1 MCQLFHPTA
10 YLSITLKEFISDN
23 KLNVALILGWI
34 IHKLGFILQIVF
46 TFKFI
51 NKQQQKNKFL
61 DALASLRP
69 T

>member
-34 IHKLGFILQIVF
+34 IYLIEFYFTNHFHKS
-46 TFKFI
+46 
-51 NKQQQKNKFL
+51 KQKQNY
-61 DALASLRP
+61 
-69 T
+69 